1 MSSNLPCFL
10 IESEQGG
17 SSKNR
22 PSDIVAANTIENHF
36 KQQGIPITFSLVGH
50 TSNKL
55 KLGVNNKESYATLMS
70 TDKWPTQVNNVNITV
85 IEPKF
90 MPDAFALVVRYVPL
104 QYDDDYVREEIER
117 NLESVENVRRIQYR
131 FQRRTNNFRFI
142 GKDLREYNSMLKLGR
157 ISIENTFCI
166 VTPFLA
172 GNRMIFCTRCW
183 CLGHMREKCNLE
195 YPRCRICLDSL
206 ITGKIHNCSNT
217 ARCAQCNGNH
227 HLLCSECQKVM
238 EYLSDLKEQV
248 NNAIAAG
255 KLHRAILQDC
265 VQPKQSQMKQSK
277 FPPLSSRMSQT
288 APWKQTSER
297 PLIANNVNT
306 SDDTTK
312 ILLAVNQNILDTKE
326 NTHYIDEKSDHIN
339 DKVNQTTLDV
349 ELYQETLMKVLSA
362 LASLTN
368 EFIWPIIL
376 SDVAGLRNRQ
386 QQLQKLYTSL
396 NTALNYLKTDLQLDE
411 NAVYL
416 HFQISLHR
424 N

>member
-1 MSSNLPCFL
+1 MPKSSRRKTTGFISTATNCNLEEMIAYIRQNPEVAQGVHHHLSQAKYLQQINAPLESSTPQMPKRNLDSSENDDLQVAKQQRALSNEKRNNQYQSLTTERQHRNLLFDHLKHAVSSNLPCFL

-22 PSDIVAANTIENHF
+22 SSDIVAADTIENHF

-104 QYDDDYVREEIER
+104 QYDDDYVREEIEH

-131 FQRRTNNFRFI
+131 FQHRTNDFRFI
-142 GKDLREYNSMLKLGR
+142 VKDLREYNSMLKLGR

-166 VTPFLA
+166 VTPFPA
-172 GNRMIFCTRCW
+172 GNRMTFCTRRW

-227 HLLCSECQKVM
+227 HSLCSECQKVM
-238 EYLSDLKEQV
+238 EYRSDLKEQV

-255 KLHRAILQDC
+255 KLHRAIPQDC
-265 VQPKQSQMKQSK
+265 VQSKQSQMKQSK
-277 FPPLSSRMSQT
+277 
-288 APWKQTSER
+288 
-297 PLIANNVNT
+297 
-306 SDDTTK
+306 
-312 ILLAVNQNILDTKE
+312 
-326 NTHYIDEKSDHIN
+326 
-339 DKVNQTTLDV
+339 
-349 ELYQETLMKVLSA
+349 
-362 LASLTN
+362 
-368 EFIWPIIL
+368 
-376 SDVAGLRNRQ
+376 
-386 QQLQKLYTSL
+386 
-396 NTALNYLKTDLQLDE
+396 
-411 NAVYL
+411 
-416 HFQISLHR
+416 
-424 N
+424 